1 MPIYSV
7 QAPDGEVYRIEGP
20 EGATEN
26 QLIRV
31 AQTEY
36 MRRFRERQQAEIP
49 VEPPAPEPAAP
60 KRSMTEAL
68 VTDPAASILTGLG
81 AVAQFPGQ
89 LYGLA
94 TGDMDTGIMRAGEA
108 MQEYAQKMKSAE
120 LRMREEER
128 ARRIAEA
135 EKDGQASAY
144 VAALKET
151 MGDSKLLP
159 SFILETIP
167 QLIVPYGAA
176 KLAKAATL
184 TRAGM
189 AGATQ
194 AEATAAAGSAATKAA
209 IQAAAV
215 QQGADVG
222 ANTYERMYEERMR
235 QGATDEQAAADVLN
249 SARAAGASGAIIS
262 LLMQRLPGAKTIE
275 EALAGVPG
283 AGGRLKRGLVGAA
296 GEAASEVGE
305 EVGGKLTSNI
315 ALRDIAPET
324 SLTAGLGEAAAMAT
338 IGGGTLGGAAGLLQR
353 ARPTPPPAE
362 APPPVEAPPPAPP
375 APPAPPTA
383 PPTAPPAPPT
393 APPPAPPTEAP
404 PPEAPPVGPPPA
416 VSFDPDYDQNLP
428 KESEGILTKLQNRD
442 RSTVA
447 SVTQMQQIAKAPD
460 YDRLK
465 VSPDFAS
472 GAPVVMSDTKIPE
485 SQFGAVDTVTAS
497 DGRKIP
503 VRYAVVEAGDLL
515 ASNSVDGGR
524 IPQYND
530 TKVQG
535 IRAIAGNGRVAGLQ
549 AAYGQGTAQGY
560 LDKLRADTQHGI
572 SPQTLEGMKQPV
584 LVRIMPK
591 AYVTPD
597 IGDVSNVG
605 GQLGLS
611 PVEMA
616 KNDQNRFNLEGIEF
630 LDDGSVSPKSLTQFI
645 MAMPETERAELM
657 DKDGKPLRQAIDRL
671 NNAVFYKA
679 YGSDSLI
686 DLYAQAA
693 DPEAKLVL
701 SALAKSAAKM
711 SRLAN
716 AGEYDIRPAVV
727 QAAEQAV
734 NATRRGIKLADLAKQ
749 RGMDIDENTYDVMR
763 MMGANIRSGKRMAE
777 LLNNIADAAYAEANK
792 GEDMFGA
799 TPKRPVRELF
809 KLFEGEPDLFGA
821 PPSAPPPSAPP
832 EAPKKAPVKEEKT
845 YEVKKSAEQIRDE
858 LTGMTA
864 KRMLQ
869 WLVDNAPN
877 SAAKYIAT
885 KMQARI
891 NEMLKAGVPIKV
903 RLRDNYMARGTS
915 TIKTEPLEFEVV
927 LNRNLDSATTGMQYR
942 TVLHEYLHVATQPYT
957 FALGELMRRSNPQ
970 AYKAANSGEY
980 NRELTTLLNQI
991 RQQIKKDIADVSVRA
1006 GQWSKT
1012 PHPFLV
1018 RMRLDYDRM
1027 KNSAH
1032 VKDTSELVAYALSEA
1047 DFQDYLSTI
1056 KVGPKLTAFD
1066 KFVQILRKFLDIDP
1080 QYESALDKIARLTDE
1095 VISPSFAPTKK
1106 EIDARPWRGSA
1117 VSPEMP
1123 QQTSEDVVG
1132 EAKAKLQQKLQ
1143 RRTPPEGMEGID
1155 PDLVKKAKPF
1165 FFPENKTILD
1175 KIDNMRDRFWQRMA
1189 QGLVDQFRTIKQYS
1203 ETGYIMARLSKAI
1216 DGALE
1221 GLLFHGQVFNDGGAL
1236 NIKPKTEGLIKIM
1249 EPLGKEVSRFQMW
1262 IALNREANLPEEK
1275 RSFRKSPEWD
1285 ELVANRA
1292 EWSDGE
1298 LNGRPRIEVY
1308 NEVRD
1313 KLNALNT
1320 SVLTVARDTG
1330 LIDSSEFEIDRIQAG
1345 RTPSPRDRTILGKP
1359 IQERLAEI
1367 KELGKQG
1374 PLTDEQK
1381 DERKELRRQL
1391 KEIREATTWNN
1402 DQRAKLVEYYSN
1414 NPGAF
1419 ERFSRDIYYIPF
1431 YREMEDGDVSAIRR
1445 AAGLANQKFSKELK
1459 GGESPFG
1466 DLMENVLR
1474 NWSHIMSAS
1483 MKNQAAAQTVQ
1494 DAQKLAGAMP
1504 NLKPEYFIED
1514 DLVYS
1519 DKTGEVV
1526 GDGSVQPWMT
1536 TSEGDGIAKVMV
1548 NGEPMYYA
1556 VLNPLLLESIMSIG
1570 YLGPKSK
1577 FLDMARTMKNWLQFG
1592 VTISPVFRVNNLIRD
1607 SVGAMG
1613 VSQLKRNPFMNVL
1626 TGFASARAQDE
1637 NYISATA
1644 GGAIFNFGTAI
1655 EGDSAPLVKRLIA
1668 QGVPA
1673 ETILT
1678 TPDKVKAAMKKAWDK
1693 YQEFG
1698 NQVEAAN
1705 RMALYKQ
1712 LREKGMSHLEA
1723 TYHARDLLDFSMQG
1737 AWGSWRILTQTVP
1750 FLNARAQGLYK
1761 LGRDG
1766 ILPTSRVFYNS
1777 ITGQKS
1783 SETDEQK
1790 AISFSIITGATTMAT
1805 LALYLAFSDD
1815 EEFQRRD
1822 DWDRDNFW
1830 WFKLP
1835 GMEYALRVPKPFEIG
1850 AIGTLAE
1857 RTLEQI
1863 IDSGAEGKQ
1872 FKDSISRMLFD
1883 TFAFNLPQIF
1893 KPLVDLYSNKDSFTN
1908 APIESAG
1915 MERLSKA
1922 ERATDNTSALAK
1934 LLGGVANLVLP
1945 EKAEVSPVQMD
1956 YAIKAYFGWLGG
1968 TIAWASNYA
1977 VAPFKDGEYPDQK
1990 WSEKVSLGYLR
2001 ELPATQSRYVQ
2012 SFYEY
2017 NRKFNQALADMR
2029 HYAAIGEQAKVQQI
2043 LQERGDEL
2051 GMAKLYDN
2059 VSKQMAK
2066 IRQQISLVTND
2077 KTMSGEDKREAID
2090 RMKLLISDL
2099 AKQAEDARKMMK
2111 NQK

>member
-20 EGATEN
+20 EGATDN
-26 QLIRV
+26 QLIQV

-36 MRRFRERQQAEIP
+36 MRRFRERQRAEIP
-49 VEPPAPEPAAP
+49 AEPTPEPAAP

-222 ANTYERMYEERMR
+222 ANTYERMYEERKK

-296 GEAASEVGE
+296 GESVSEVGE

-375 APPAPPTA
+375 AIEAPPAA
-383 PPTAPPAPPT
+383 PPAPPAPPT
-393 APPPAPPTEAP
+393 APPAAPPAAPPTEAP
-404 PPEAPPVGPPPA
+404 PPEAPPVGPPPAPA

-535 IRAIAGNGRVAGLQ
+535 VRAIAGNGRVAGLQ

-584 LVRIMPK
+584 LVRLMPK
-591 AYVTPD
+591 SYVTPD

-616 KNDQNRFNLEGIEF
+616 KNDQNRFDLDGVEF
-630 LDDGSVSPKSLTQFI
+630 LDDGSVSPKSLSQFI

-809 KLFEGEPDLFGA
+809 TLLEGEPDLFTA
-821 PPSAPPPSAPP
+821 PPSAPPPVAPP
-832 EAPKKAPVKEEKT
+832 SVPSTKEPPKAEPKEEKT
-845 YEVKKSAEQIRDE
+845 FQIKKSAEQIRSE
-858 LTGMTA
+858 LTGKSVKEA
-864 KRMLQ
+864 LQ
-869 WLVDNAPN
+869 WAVDNAPN
-877 SAAKYIAT
+877 SVARYIAE
-885 KMQARI
+885 KIQARI
-891 NEMLKAGVPIKV
+891 LDMINAGVPISFGLHSRLKARGWSAIKADPLKIDV
-903 RLRDNYMARGTS
+903 RLNSSMDANA
-915 TIKTEPLEFEVV
+915 
-927 LNRNLDSATTGMQYR
+927 TGMRYS
-942 TVLHEYLHVATQPYT
+942 TVLHEFLHTATQPQT
-957 FALGELMRRSNPQ
+957 FALGELLGRYKPEAWFRS
-970 AYKAANSGEY
+970 EY
-980 NRELTTLLNQI
+980 AEYARGLDTLLNKVRNQL
-991 RQQIKKDIADVSVRA
+991 RADIDNKVD
-1006 GQWSKT
+1006 
-1012 PHPFLV
+1012 HPFL
-1018 RMRLDYDRM
+1018 RRIKYDYAELL
-1027 KNSAH
+1027 KNRH
-1032 VKDTSELVAYALSEA
+1032 VKNGSELVSYGLSEA

-1056 KVGPKLTAFD
+1056 KVGPKQTVFSKMVELM
-1066 KFVQILRKFLDIDP
+1066 RNFLGISP
-1080 QYESALDKIARLTDE
+1080 EYESAVEQLARLTDE
-1095 VISPSFAPTKK
+1095 ALAKPFAPIQK
-1106 EIDARPWRGSA
+1106 EIQKQPWKDTGVEVA
-1117 VSPEMP
+1117 ETVA
-1123 QQTSEDVVG
+1123 EDV
-1132 EAKAKLQQKLQ
+1132 KTKLQQKLQ

-1262 IALNREANLPEEK
+1262 LALNREANLPEEK
-1275 RSFRKSPEWD
+1275 RSFRQTPEWD

-1313 KLNALNT
+1313 KLNKLNT
-1320 SVLTVARDTG
+1320 SVLNVARETG

-1391 KEIREATTWNN
+1391 KEIREATTWNS
-1402 DQRAKLVEYYSN
+1402 DQRAELVDYYIN

-1504 NLKPEYFIED
+1504 NLKPEYFVED

-1536 TSEGDGIAKVMV
+1536 TSEGDGVVKVMV

-1556 VLNPLLLESIMSIG
+1556 VLDPMLAESIMSIG
-1570 YLGPKSK
+1570 YMGPKSK

-1607 SVGAMG
+1607 SISAMG
-1613 VSQLKRNPFMNVL
+1613 VSQLKKDPIRNVL
-1626 TGFASARAQDE
+1626 TGLNSARAEDE
-1637 NYISATA
+1637 NYISALA
-1644 GGAIFNFGTAI
+1644 GGSIFNFGTAI

-1678 TPDKVKAAMKKAWDK
+1678 TPDKVKSAMKKAWDK
-1693 YQEFG
+1693 YQDFG

-1723 TYHARDLLDFSMQG
+1723 TYYARDLLDFSMQG

-1777 ITGQKS
+1777 ITGKQIDQDDK
-1783 SETDEQK
+1783 QK
-1790 AISFSIITGATTMAT
+1790 AISFSIVTGATTMAT

-1815 EEFQRRD
+1815 EEFQQRD

-1893 KPLVDLYSNKDSFTN
+1893 KPLVDLYSNKDSFTG

-1934 LLGGVANLVLP
+1934 LLGGVSNIALP

-2059 VSKQMAK
+2059 VSKQMAR

-2111 NQK
+2111 SQK

>member
-1 MPIYSV
+1 
-7 QAPDGEVYRIEGP
+7 
-20 EGATEN
+20 
-26 QLIRV
+26 
-31 AQTEY
+31 
-36 MRRFRERQQAEIP
+36 
-49 VEPPAPEPAAP
+49 
-60 KRSMTEAL
+60 
-68 VTDPAASILTGLG
+68 
-81 AVAQFPGQ
+81 
-89 LYGLA
+89 
-94 TGDMDTGIMRAGEA
+94 
-108 MQEYAQKMKSAE
+108 
-120 LRMREEER
+120 
-128 ARRIAEA
+128 
-135 EKDGQASAY
+135 
-144 VAALKET
+144 
-151 MGDSKLLP
+151 
-159 SFILETIP
+159 
-167 QLIVPYGAA
+167 
-176 KLAKAATL
+176 
-184 TRAGM
+184 
-189 AGATQ
+189 
-194 AEATAAAGSAATKAA
+194 
-209 IQAAAV
+209 
-215 QQGADVG
+215 
-222 ANTYERMYEERMR
+222 
-235 QGATDEQAAADVLN
+235 
-249 SARAAGASGAIIS
+249 
-262 LLMQRLPGAKTIE
+262 
-275 EALAGVPG
+275 
-283 AGGRLKRGLVGAA
+283 
-296 GEAASEVGE
+296 
-305 EVGGKLTSNI
+305 
-315 ALRDIAPET
+315 
-324 SLTAGLGEAAAMAT
+324 
-338 IGGGTLGGAAGLLQR
+338 
-353 ARPTPPPAE
+353 
-362 APPPVEAPPPAPP
+362 
-375 APPAPPTA
+375 
-383 PPTAPPAPPT
+383 
-393 APPPAPPTEAP
+393 
-404 PPEAPPVGPPPA
+404 
-416 VSFDPDYDQNLP
+416 
-428 KESEGILTKLQNRD
+428 
-442 RSTVA
+442 
-447 SVTQMQQIAKAPD
+447 
-460 YDRLK
+460 
-465 VSPDFAS
+465 
-472 GAPVVMSDTKIPE
+472 
-485 SQFGAVDTVTAS
+485 
-497 DGRKIP
+497 
-503 VRYAVVEAGDLL
+503 
-515 ASNSVDGGR
+515 
-524 IPQYND
+524 
-530 TKVQG
+530 
-535 IRAIAGNGRVAGLQ
+535 
-549 AAYGQGTAQGY
+549 
-560 LDKLRADTQHGI
+560 
-572 SPQTLEGMKQPV
+572 
-584 LVRIMPK
+584 
-591 AYVTPD
+591 
-597 IGDVSNVG
+597 
-605 GQLGLS
+605 
-611 PVEMA
+611 
-616 KNDQNRFNLEGIEF
+616 
-630 LDDGSVSPKSLTQFI
+630 
-645 MAMPETERAELM
+645 
-657 DKDGKPLRQAIDRL
+657 
-671 NNAVFYKA
+671 
-679 YGSDSLI
+679 
-686 DLYAQAA
+686 
-693 DPEAKLVL
+693 
-701 SALAKSAAKM
+701 
-711 SRLAN
+711 
-716 AGEYDIRPAVV
+716 
-727 QAAEQAV
+727 
-734 NATRRGIKLADLAKQ
+734 
-749 RGMDIDENTYDVMR
+749 
-763 MMGANIRSGKRMAE
+763 
-777 LLNNIADAAYAEANK
+777 
-792 GEDMFGA
+792 
-799 TPKRPVRELF
+799 
-809 KLFEGEPDLFGA
+809 
-821 PPSAPPPSAPP
+821 
-832 EAPKKAPVKEEKT
+832 
-845 YEVKKSAEQIRDE
+845 
-858 LTGMTA
+858 
-864 KRMLQ
+864 
-869 WLVDNAPN
+869 
-877 SAAKYIAT
+877 
-885 KMQARI
+885 
-891 NEMLKAGVPIKV
+891 
-903 RLRDNYMARGTS
+903 
-915 TIKTEPLEFEVV
+915 
-927 LNRNLDSATTGMQYR
+927 
-942 TVLHEYLHVATQPYT
+942 
-957 FALGELMRRSNPQ
+957 
-970 AYKAANSGEY
+970 
-980 NRELTTLLNQI
+980 
-991 RQQIKKDIADVSVRA
+991 
-1006 GQWSKT
+1006 
-1012 PHPFLV
+1012 
-1018 RMRLDYDRM
+1018 
-1027 KNSAH
+1027 
-1032 VKDTSELVAYALSEA
+1032 
-1047 DFQDYLSTI
+1047 
-1056 KVGPKLTAFD
+1056 
-1066 KFVQILRKFLDIDP
+1066 
-1080 QYESALDKIARLTDE
+1080 
-1095 VISPSFAPTKK
+1095 
-1106 EIDARPWRGSA
+1106 
-1117 VSPEMP
+1117 
-1123 QQTSEDVVG
+1123 
-1132 EAKAKLQQKLQ
+1132 
-1143 RRTPPEGMEGID
+1143 
-1155 PDLVKKAKPF
+1155 
-1165 FFPENKTILD
+1165 
-1175 KIDNMRDRFWQRMA
+1175 
-1189 QGLVDQFRTIKQYS
+1189 
-1203 ETGYIMARLSKAI
+1203 
-1216 DGALE
+1216 
-1221 GLLFHGQVFNDGGAL
+1221 
-1236 NIKPKTEGLIKIM
+1236 
-1249 EPLGKEVSRFQMW
+1249 
-1262 IALNREANLPEEK
+1262 
-1275 RSFRKSPEWD
+1275 
-1285 ELVANRA
+1285 
-1292 EWSDGE
+1292 
-1298 LNGRPRIEVY
+1298 
-1308 NEVRD
+1308 
-1313 KLNALNT
+1313 
-1320 SVLTVARDTG
+1320 

>member
-1 MPIYSV
+1 
-7 QAPDGEVYRIEGP
+7 
-20 EGATEN
+20 
-26 QLIRV
+26 
-31 AQTEY
+31 
-36 MRRFRERQQAEIP
+36 
-49 VEPPAPEPAAP
+49 
-60 KRSMTEAL
+60 
-68 VTDPAASILTGLG
+68 
-81 AVAQFPGQ
+81 
-89 LYGLA
+89 
-94 TGDMDTGIMRAGEA
+94 
-108 MQEYAQKMKSAE
+108 
-120 LRMREEER
+120 
-128 ARRIAEA
+128 
-135 EKDGQASAY
+135 
-144 VAALKET
+144 
-151 MGDSKLLP
+151 
-159 SFILETIP
+159 
-167 QLIVPYGAA
+167 
-176 KLAKAATL
+176 
-184 TRAGM
+184 
-189 AGATQ
+189 
-194 AEATAAAGSAATKAA
+194 
-209 IQAAAV
+209 
-215 QQGADVG
+215 
-222 ANTYERMYEERMR
+222 
-235 QGATDEQAAADVLN
+235 
-249 SARAAGASGAIIS
+249 
-262 LLMQRLPGAKTIE
+262 
-275 EALAGVPG
+275 
-283 AGGRLKRGLVGAA
+283 
-296 GEAASEVGE
+296 
-305 EVGGKLTSNI
+305 
-315 ALRDIAPET
+315 
-324 SLTAGLGEAAAMAT
+324 
-338 IGGGTLGGAAGLLQR
+338 
-353 ARPTPPPAE
+353 
-362 APPPVEAPPPAPP
+362 
-375 APPAPPTA
+375 
-383 PPTAPPAPPT
+383 
-393 APPPAPPTEAP
+393 
-404 PPEAPPVGPPPA
+404 
-416 VSFDPDYDQNLP
+416 
-428 KESEGILTKLQNRD
+428 
-442 RSTVA
+442 
-447 SVTQMQQIAKAPD
+447 
-460 YDRLK
+460 
-465 VSPDFAS
+465 
-472 GAPVVMSDTKIPE
+472 
-485 SQFGAVDTVTAS
+485 
-497 DGRKIP
+497 
-503 VRYAVVEAGDLL
+503 
-515 ASNSVDGGR
+515 
-524 IPQYND
+524 
-530 TKVQG
+530 
-535 IRAIAGNGRVAGLQ
+535 
-549 AAYGQGTAQGY
+549 
-560 LDKLRADTQHGI
+560 
-572 SPQTLEGMKQPV
+572 
-584 LVRIMPK
+584 
-591 AYVTPD
+591 
-597 IGDVSNVG
+597 
-605 GQLGLS
+605 
-611 PVEMA
+611 
-616 KNDQNRFNLEGIEF
+616 
-630 LDDGSVSPKSLTQFI
+630 
-645 MAMPETERAELM
+645 
-657 DKDGKPLRQAIDRL
+657 
-671 NNAVFYKA
+671 
-679 YGSDSLI
+679 
-686 DLYAQAA
+686 
-693 DPEAKLVL
+693 
-701 SALAKSAAKM
+701 
-711 SRLAN
+711 
-716 AGEYDIRPAVV
+716 
-727 QAAEQAV
+727 
-734 NATRRGIKLADLAKQ
+734 
-749 RGMDIDENTYDVMR
+749 
-763 MMGANIRSGKRMAE
+763 
-777 LLNNIADAAYAEANK
+777 
-792 GEDMFGA
+792 
-799 TPKRPVRELF
+799 
-809 KLFEGEPDLFGA
+809 
-821 PPSAPPPSAPP
+821 
-832 EAPKKAPVKEEKT
+832 
-845 YEVKKSAEQIRDE
+845 
-858 LTGMTA
+858 
-864 KRMLQ
+864 
-869 WLVDNAPN
+869 
-877 SAAKYIAT
+877 
-885 KMQARI
+885 
-891 NEMLKAGVPIKV
+891 
-903 RLRDNYMARGTS
+903 
-915 TIKTEPLEFEVV
+915 
-927 LNRNLDSATTGMQYR
+927 
-942 TVLHEYLHVATQPYT
+942 YT

-991 RQQIKKDIADVSVRA
+991 RQQIQKDIADVSVSA

-1018 RMRLDYDRM
+1018 RMRLDYDFM
-1027 KNSAH
+1027 KTYAH
-1032 VKDTSELVAYALSEA
+1032 IKNTSELVAYALSEA
-1047 DFQDYLSTI
+1047 DYQDYLSQLN
-1056 KVGPKLTAFD
+1056 VGPKLTAFD

-1080 QYESALDKIARLTDE
+1080 QYESALDRIARLTDE
-1095 VISPSFAPTKK
+1095 VLSPSFASTKK
-1106 EIDARPWRGSA
+1106 EIDARPWGDIM
-1117 VSPEMP
+1117 VSPEIP
-1123 QQTSEDVVG
+1123 QQTSEDVF
-1132 EAKAKLQQKLQ
+1132 EDTKAKLQQKLQ

-1175 KIDNMRDRFWQRMA
+1175 KIDSMRDRFWQRMA

-1536 TSEGDGIAKVMV
+1536 TSEGDNIAKVMV

-1556 VLNPLLLESIMSIG
+1556 VLDPMLLESIMSIG
-1570 YLGPKSK
+1570 YMGPKSK

-1592 VTISPVFRVNNLIRD
+1592 VTISPVFRTNNLVRD
-1607 SVGAMG
+1607 SVGSMG
-1613 VSQLKRNPFMNVL
+1613 VSQLKKDPIGNVL
-1626 TGFASARAQDE
+1626 SGLASARAKDE

-1723 TYHARDLLDFSMQG
+1723 TYYARDLLDFSMQG

-1777 ITGQKS
+1777 ITGKQIGQDDKQKAIYQ
-1783 SETDEQK
+1783 DDKQK
-1790 AISFSIITGATTMAT
+1790 AISFSIVTGATTMAT

-1893 KPLVDLYSNKDSFTN
+1893 KPLVDIYANKDSFTN

-1934 LLGGVANLVLP
+1934 LLGGVANIALP

-2043 LQERGDEL
+2043 LQERGDEI

-2059 VSKQMAK
+2059 VSKQMAR

-2111 NQK
+2111 SQK